1 MGSLDIS
8 LNEGMNETFNE
19 RYNNDGCL
27 SFVQIL
33 RTFFDDYCGAVDP
46 LYLELIYSL
55 SKCIRKRFCLHLL
68 SLGQIHTDVYIYTV
82 LERGG
87 KSLDGIN

>member
-1 MGSLDIS
+1 MNILITMAVSALSKYYELSLMTTVG
-8 LNEGMNETFNE
+8 LLT
-19 RYNNDGCL
+19 
-27 SFVQIL
+27 
-33 RTFFDDYCGAVDP
+33 P
-46 LYLELIYSL
+46 YLELIYSL